1 MLIISE
7 RAGFFHKKS
16 PQTKPER
23 HLFSILNYLK
33 HLLRHR
39 FLFLLF
45 NLRLRFPKL
54 FSHRRHFRQYHYQGR
69 DKSFG
74 YFYDLQDTASTPFR
88 LPRSMKYSDVFPIHL
103 LCHFPTGCWRNFL
116 FLRNKI
122 AIRLHFLKSYSFA
135 TDNIELLLV
144 LIIRIILSTYKFF
157 PSSYAFFI
165 IST

>member
-7 RAGFFHKKS
+7 RDGFFHKKS
-16 PQTKPER
+16 PQPKPER

-54 FSHRRHFRQYHYQGR
+54 FHSFQFFLCIIESDMRVHIHCDRYSHSVTRFIMNTPCTEF
-69 DKSFG
+69 SF
-74 YFYDLQDTASTPFR
+74 Q
-88 LPRSMKYSDVFPIHL
+88 MM
-103 LCHFPTGCWRNFL
+103 WRIMIN
-116 FLRNKI
+116 RI
-122 AIRLHFLKSYSFA
+122 
-135 TDNIELLLV
+135 LV

>member
-1 MLIISE
+1 MSLSLSSFCNRQSCSNAPFKKADNINFCSRNILLSLPYSFYQFLLSDIHSSLSLLVLIALPPY
-7 RAGFFHKKS
+7 RLGFFL
-16 PQTKPER
+16 QD
-23 HLFSILNYLK
+23 
-33 HLLRHR
+33 
-39 FLFLLF
+39 
-45 NLRLRFPKL
+45 
-54 FSHRRHFRQYHYQGR
+54 SHRRHFRQYHYQGR

-135 TDNIELLLV
+135 INNI
-144 LIIRIILSTYKFF
+144 
-157 PSSYAFFI
+157 
-165 IST
+165 

>member
-16 PQTKPER
+16 PQPKPER

-54 FSHRRHFRQYHYQGR
+54 FHSFQFFLCIIESDMRVHIHCDRYSHSVTRFIMNTPCTEF
-69 DKSFG
+69 SF
-74 YFYDLQDTASTPFR
+74 Q
-88 LPRSMKYSDVFPIHL
+88 MM
-103 LCHFPTGCWRNFL
+103 WRIMIN
-116 FLRNKI
+116 RI
-122 AIRLHFLKSYSFA
+122 
-135 TDNIELLLV
+135 LV

-157 PSSYAFFI
+157 PSSYTFLI

>member
-16 PQTKPER
+16 PQPKPER

-45 NLRLRFPKL
+45 NLRLYFPKL
-54 FSHRRHFRQYHYQGR
+54 FHSFQFFLCIIESDMRVHIHCDRYSHSVTRFIMN
-69 DKSFG
+69 
-74 YFYDLQDTASTPFR
+74 TPCTEFCFQ
-88 LPRSMKYSDVFPIHL
+88 MM
-103 LCHFPTGCWRNFL
+103 WRIMIN
-116 FLRNKI
+116 RI
-122 AIRLHFLKSYSFA
+122 
-135 TDNIELLLV
+135 LV

>member
-1 MLIISE
+1 MQTTQNKKFHNQSHREVRTQPSLFCYAIFYSSFIIPYIFRFE
-7 RAGFFHKKS
+7 NFPIKQKT
-16 PQTKPER
+16 PQPKPEH

-74 YFYDLQDTASTPFR
+74 YFYDLQNTASTPFR

-103 LCHFPTGCWRNFL
+103 LCHFPTGG
-116 FLRNKI
+116 
-122 AIRLHFLKSYSFA
+122 
-135 TDNIELLLV
+135 
-144 LIIRIILSTYKFF
+144 
-157 PSSYAFFI
+157 
-165 IST
+165 